1 MVLNVGGFYFTY
13 TRLLTVELMQ
23 TLCIHA
29 AGNYRV
35 LTSMAVELMASAAQ
49 QEITQLDEKLYLEV
63 FATPTA
69 NARKRAIGV
78 FVHRP
83 TGLGPACVKT

>member
-1 MVLNVGGFYFTY
+1 MEYADRETLMACLKHLQVTAGNA
-13 TRLLTVELMQ
+13 RLMTTELMQ
-23 TLCIHA
+23 ILCDHA

-35 LTSMAVELMASAAQ
+35 LTSMAAELLASAAQ

-69 NARKRAIGV
+69 HARKRA
-78 FVHRP
+78 
-83 TGLGPACVKT
+83 